1 MQDIANKILNKFKK
15 EFWKYLSYL
24 LILVLAYLAG
34 DQKLVQDMFNKLSI
48 NFEIQ
53 NHSQSENQAN
63 LREHLSS
70 RESSKQNE
78 GESQDR
84 IYFVGKYKVTHVV
97 DGDTFDF
104 INENGKKDTVRIMA
118 VNTLEMK
125 ETDPTKL
132 CFAKKQTQFTKEYL
146 NGKEVFLY
154 ADKTQGL
161 RDKYQRILAYVA
173 TSSQDIS
180 VSSKYQNNYF
190 YNDYLV
196 ETGNAD
202 TYRANPPA
210 ILFSRFESERRIAE
224 TKKLGMW
231 GSTCQN

>member
-1 MQDIANKILNKFKK
+1 MQNLKSAGVQRYFLYLAIAVI
-15 EFWKYLSYL
+15 
-24 LILVLAYLAG
+24 AYFAG
-34 DQKLVQDMFNKLSI
+34 DQKILKTVLDEIGLDLS
-48 NFEIQ
+48 NQ
-53 NHSQSENQAN
+53 SKSNNQTNHSSGQE
-63 LREHLSS
+63 
-70 RESSKQNE
+70 E
-78 GESQDR
+78 GQ

-104 INENGKKDTVRIMA
+104 MNEEGKKDTVRIMA

-125 ETDPTKL
+125 ETDPIKL
-132 CFAKKQTQFTKEYL
+132 CFAKKQTQFTKDYL
-146 NGKEVFLY
+146 TGKEVYLY

-173 TSSQDIS
+173 TSSQETG
-180 VSSKYQNNYF
+180 YF

-210 ILFSRFESERRIAE
+210 ILFAIFEAKRKIAE
-224 TKKLGMW
+224 SKGIGMW